1 MAMIDYIELY
11 ENALDNIGEGLYIL
25 NNKGEFLFVNRAL
38 VKMSEYARS
47 EFLKYTVRDL
57 VRDRKIDTSITDI
70 VFETKREVT
79 MCQNIMKKNG
89 TVYEQLLT
97 ASPIFDSEGNVKY
110 IVAIARDVE
119 KLYKKYTHA
128 RLTKVVSTLQSNR
141 TSSVSEKDIVAESPE
156 MKRLMETALQVANVD
171 SAVLINGES
180 GTGKEVIAH
189 YIHDSSSRKKK
200 EMIEVNC
207 AAFPEALLEAE
218 LFGYEKGSFTGA
230 LNTGKHGL
238 IEAADGSTLFLDE
251 IDSLPLSLQG
261 KILRVLETKTIKK
274 IGSVKSQYVDFR
286 LIAAANSDLKR
297 CVQEKRFREDLFYR
311 LNVIPL
317 LVAPL
322 RARKADI
329 RPLAQYFL
337 DFFCKR
343 YDKVKYFSEN
353 VFSLMEQCEWR
364 GNVRE
369 LRNFVERM
377 VVMSATS
384 DIIINDIPVGMLESV
399 EAPDHLRYEKYAEEA
414 GDSNRQE
421 DVLSREM
428 LKEEVHFSLKD
439 YLEQCER
446 RVIEEA
452 LEKCGTMENAAKIL
466 KINQSTISRKK
477 AKYNIRNGYIRS
489 ED

>member
-1 MAMIDYIELY
+1 MSSMIDYIELY

-25 NNKGEFLFVNRAL
+25 DNRGNFLFVNRAL
-38 VKMSEYARS
+38 LKMSGYSRS
-47 EFLKYTVRDL
+47 EILNYTVRDL
-57 VRDRKIDTSITDI
+57 VEERKIDTSITD
-70 VFETKREVT
+70 VVYETKREVT
-79 MCQNIMKKNG
+79 MCQNIRKKND
-89 TVYEQLLT
+89 TIYQQLLT
-97 ASPIFDSEGNVKY
+97 ASPIFDSDGNVKY

-119 KLYKKYTHA
+119 DLYKKYTHA
-128 RLTKVVSTLQSNR
+128 RMSKVISILQTKSANPFT
-141 TSSVSEKDIVAESPE
+141 EEDIIAESPE
-156 MKRLMETALQVANVD
+156 MKQLMETALQVADVD

-189 YIHDSSSRKKK
+189 YIHDSGSRKDK
-200 EMIEVNC
+200 EMIEINC

-230 LNTGKHGL
+230 LNTGKQGL

-274 IGSVKSQYVDFR
+274 IGSVRSQYVDFR
-286 LIAAANSDLKR
+286 LIAAANTDLKR
-297 CVQEKRFREDLFYR
+297 RVLEKRFRDDLFYR

-317 LVAPL
+317 LIPPL
-322 RARKADI
+322 RSRKADI

-337 DFFCKR
+337 DYFCKK
-343 YDKVKYFSEN
+343 YDRVKYFSEN
-353 VFSLMEQCEWR
+353 VYSRMERYEWQ

-377 VVMSATS
+377 VVMSSTS
-384 DIIINDIPVGMLESV
+384 DIIINDIPTGMLENM
-399 EAPDHLRYEKYAEEA
+399 EPQE
-414 GDSNRQE
+414 RQSPGAYPE
-421 DVLSREM
+421 SPESADGDVLNQEI
-428 LKEEVHFSLKD
+428 LKEKAQFSLRD
-439 YLEQCER
+439 YLEQCEK

-452 LEKCGTMENAAKIL
+452 LEKCGTMENAARIL

-477 AKYNIRNGYIRS
+477 AKYKIKSGYLRS
-489 ED
+489 

>member
-1 MAMIDYIELY
+1 MIDYIELY

-25 NNKGEFLFVNRAL
+25 DNQGNFLYVNRAL
-38 VKMSEYARS
+38 LKMTGYSRS
-47 EFLKYTVRDL
+47 ELLRYTVRKL
-57 VRDRKIDTSITDI
+57 VEENKIDTSITDI
-70 VFETKREVT
+70 VFATKQEVT
-79 MCQNIMKKNG
+79 MCQNIRKKND
-89 TVYEQLLT
+89 TIYQQLLT
-97 ASPIFDSEGNVKY
+97 ASPIFDSEGNIKY

-119 KLYKKYTHA
+119 ELYKKYTHA
-128 RLTKVVSTLQSNR
+128 RMTKVISYLESKSANPY
-141 TSSVSEKDIVAESPE
+141 SEEDIVAESPE
-156 MKRLMETALQVANVD
+156 MKRLLESASQVADVD

-189 YIHDSSSRKKK
+189 YIHDSSSRKDK
-200 EMIEVNC
+200 EMVEVNC

-230 LNTGKHGL
+230 LNTGKQGL

-251 IDSLPLSLQG
+251 IDSLPLNLQG

-274 IGSVKSQYVDFR
+274 IGSVKTQYVDFR
-286 LIAAANSDLKR
+286 LIAASNADLKR

-317 LVAPL
+317 LIPPL
-322 RARKADI
+322 RNRKADI

-337 DFFCKR
+337 DFFCQK

-353 VFSLMEQCEWR
+353 VFSRMEQYEWQ

-377 VVMSATS
+377 VVMSSTS
-384 DIIINDIPVGMLESV
+384 DIIINDIPEGMLEHMEV
-399 EAPDHLRYEKYAEEA
+399 PEQRRRARFQEPARAE
-414 GDSNRQE
+414 RQRE
-421 DVLSREM
+421 DVLSPGI
-428 LKEEVHFSLKD
+428 LKEEERFSLKD
-439 YLEQCER
+439 YLEQCEKH
-446 RVIEEA
+446 VIEEA
-452 LEKCGTMENAAKIL
+452 LEKCGTMESAAKIL

-477 AKYNIRNGYIRS
+477 AKYSIKSGYQRS
-489 ED
+489 EP